1 MNISGKINIGDY
13 VNIELDSLKLTR
25 YKEEKHKGLKEEFE
39 KGESH
44 SNFIHQI
51 ASRLE
56 NSKNNNRNIYQS
68 AFIVEAEE
76 IPIGYLFISSR
87 VRDEVFLE
95 YAVLKPYRGLGYG
108 STIIRETTDYLFQN
122 YNIRAIR
129 LDIDP
134 SNKNSI
140 SVATSNG
147 YSLDEEEFAS
157 RNYTGRMQFVKDS
170 TYYISKRR

>member
-1 MNISGKINIGDY
+1 M
-13 VNIELDSLKLTR
+13 NIELESLRLTR
-25 YKEEKHKGLKEEFE
+25 YKEEKHQKLKDEFE

-51 ASRLE
+51 GSRLE
-56 NSKNNNRNIYQS
+56 NSKNIDRNIYQS
-68 AFIVEAEE
+68 AFVVEEEE

-87 VRDEVFLE
+87 IRDEVFLE

-108 STIIRETTDYLFQN
+108 SAIIRQTADYLFQN
-122 YNIRAIR
+122 HNIRAIR

-140 SVATSNG
+140 LAAEACG
-147 YSLDEEEFAS
+147 YTLDEEEFAS
-157 RNYTGRMQFVKDS
+157 RNYTGRMEFVKDS
-170 TYYISKRR
+170 TYYVSKRR

>member
-1 MNISGKINIGDY
+1 M
-13 VNIELDSLKLTR
+13 NIELESLKLTR
-25 YKEEKHKGLKEEFE
+25 YKEEKHKNLKEEFE

-44 SNFIHQI
+44 SSFIHQI
-51 ASRLE
+51 GPRLE
-56 NSKNNNRNIYQS
+56 NSKNNNQNIYQS
-68 AFIVEAEE
+68 AFVVEVED

-95 YAVLKPYRGLGYG
+95 YAVLKEYRGLGYG
-108 STIIRETTDYLFQN
+108 STMIRETTDYLFEN
-122 YNIRAIR
+122 HNIRSIR

-140 SVATSNG
+140 NTAEACG
-147 YSLDEEEFAS
+147 YTLDEDEFAS
-157 RNYTGRMQFVKDS
+157 RNYLGRMEFVKDS

>member
-1 MNISGKINIGDY
+1 M
-13 VNIELDSLKLTR
+13 NIELESLKLTR
-25 YKEEKHKGLKEEFE
+25 YKEEKHKNLKEEFE

-44 SNFIHQI
+44 SSFIHQI
-51 ASRLE
+51 GTRLE

-68 AFIVEAEE
+68 AFVVEVED

-95 YAVLKPYRGLGYG
+95 YAVLKAYRGLGYG
-108 STIIRETTDYLFQN
+108 STIIRETTDYLFEN
-122 YNIRAIR
+122 HNIRSIR

-140 SVATSNG
+140 NTAEACG
-147 YSLDEEEFAS
+147 YTLDEDEFAS
-157 RNYTGRMQFVKDS
+157 RNYMGRMEFVKDS